1 MTTGADILDLGVI
14 YISKLYSYSFIK
26 FLTHKNMCLE
36 TKIKSL
42 ACLLIMLRPIYQ
54 YRLMAAKAAILDLWD
69 TTISK
74 LNFYNFIEFLT
85 PEIMGL
91 DSKIE

>member
-1 MTTGADILDLGVI
+1 
-14 YISKLYSYSFIK
+14 
-26 FLTHKNMCLE
+26 
-36 TKIKSL
+36 
-42 ACLLIMLRPIYQ
+42 
-54 YRLMAAKAAILDLWD
+54 MAAKAAILDLWD